1 MQLKIEDSK
10 NYAESCVILHW
21 SMTNVLSRFKRL
33 NDFPHVLKRFF
44 SSNVFTARRY
54 ASTVCAIAPC
64 LSVPSRCST
73 KTAGHVI
80 TRYANNTRR

>member
-44 SSNVFTARRY
+44 
-54 ASTVCAIAPC
+54 
-64 LSVPSRCST
+64 L
-73 KTAGHVI
+73 
-80 TRYANNTRR
+80 

>member
-44 SSNVFTARRY
+44 PLTFLPRDAMLALYV
-54 ASTVCAIAPC
+54 
-64 LSVPSRCST
+64 L
-73 KTAGHVI
+73 
-80 TRYANNTRR
+80 